1 MAMGFDWVVQTAW
14 RCDTGREAV
23 GLFDSFTMNPIAKP
37 ILLVVDDQPINIQT
51 LYQVFKDGHEVFMAT
66 SGEQALK
73 FCTETLPDLILLDVV
88 MPGMDG
94 HTVCTHLKA
103 DPRTHDIP
111 VIFVTAHNDPQ
122 EETIGLQLGAVDFIS
137 KPINAAVVRARVHA
151 QLTLRRTLREVQ
163 ELNENLE
170 ERVARRTTEL
180 EQALDSLQQ
189 SRDEL
194 AHSEAKATLSTM
206 IASVSHELGT
216 PLGNSKMIASTLA
229 DQTRT
234 LDQLLKSGQVKR
246 SDLDRYMSQ
255 AMEGAALMESNLQ
268 RAVKLLENFHQV
280 AADQAS
286 EQRRSFHLAAVVN
299 EILHA
304 LSPSLK
310 RHPHRIVVDIAADL
324 VMDSQPGSLGQ
335 IVINLINNAY
345 LHAFEGRTDGVLTIS
360 AQLDGDDVLLH
371 VADNGVG
378 MAPEQLEKMFE
389 PFFSTKIGRGG
400 TGLGMAIVQNLVNKT
415 LHGRVDVAS
424 TPGQGTC
431 FTIRI
436 PRVLPE
442 A

>member
-1 MAMGFDWVVQTAW
+1 MHP
-14 RCDTGREAV
+14 
-23 GLFDSFTMNPIAKP
+23 LPKP

-73 FCTETLPDLILLDVV
+73 FCADTLPDLILLDVI

-94 HTVCTHLKA
+94 HAVCKQLKA
-103 DPRTHDIP
+103 GARTRDIP
-111 VIFVTAHNDPQ
+111 IIFVTAHNDPQ
-122 EETIGLQLGAVDFIS
+122 EETMGLELGAVDFIS

-170 ERVARRTTEL
+170 ARVASRTTEL
-180 EQALDSLQQ
+180 EQALESLQQ

-216 PLGNSKMIASTLA
+216 PLGNSKMVASTLA

-234 LDQLLKSGQVKR
+234 MAQLLQSGQIKR
-246 SDLDRYMSQ
+246 SDLDRYMEQ
-255 AMEGAALMESNLQ
+255 AREATSLMESNLQ

-286 EQRRSFHLAAVVN
+286 EQRRSFHLAAVVG

-310 RHPHRIVVDIAADL
+310 RHPHRVVVDIAPDL

-335 IVINLINNAY
+335 VVINLINNAY
-345 LHAFEGRTDGVLTIS
+345 LHAFEGRSDGVLTIG
-360 AQLDGDDVLLH
+360 AQLEGDQVLLR

-378 MAPEQLEKMFE
+378 MTPQQLGKMFE

-415 LHGRVDVAS
+415 LHGRVDVES

-436 PRVLPE
+436 PRVLPN

>member
-1 MAMGFDWVVQTAW
+1 
-14 RCDTGREAV
+14 
-23 GLFDSFTMNPIAKP
+23 MNPTAKP

-51 LYQVFKDGHEVFMAT
+51 LYQVFKDGYEVFMAT

-73 FCTETLPDLILLDVV
+73 FCAETLPDLILLDVV

-94 HTVCTHLKA
+94 HTACLHLKA

-111 VIFVTAHNDPQ
+111 VIFVTAQNDPE

-170 ERVARRTTEL
+170 ARVASRTAEL

-216 PLGNSKMIASTLA
+216 PLGNSKMVASTLA
-229 DQTRT
+229 EHTHT

-246 SDLDRYMSQ
+246 SDLENYMEQ
-255 AMEGAALMESNLQ
+255 AREGTSMLESNLQ

-280 AADQAS
+280 ASDQAS
-286 EQRRSFHLAAVVN
+286 EQRRRFHLAAVVG

-310 RHPHRIVVDIAADL
+310 RHSHRIVVDIAPDL

-360 AQLDGDDVLLH
+360 AQLDGDQVLLC

-415 LHGRVDVAS
+415 LHGRVEVAS
-424 TPGQGTC
+424 TPGEGTC

-436 PRVLPE
+436 PQALP